1 MVTASNRMTIS
12 KEILA
17 FIVNNKFGSVCCTS
31 GNKPHCFSC
40 FYAVLEEEGC
50 LVFKS
55 SENSTHMQM
64 IAENNLVAGTIISSE
79 ISMSKIEGIQF
90 EGIIENK
97 DSLGIRAAKAYY
109 LRYPFAVAVPG
120 RLWILELNTI
130 KYTNTTNGIKH
141 KKTWER

>member
-1 MVTASNRMTIS
+1 MVTASDTATIS
-12 KEILA
+12 KEILE

-40 FYAVLEEEGC
+40 FYAVLEEDGC

-55 SENSTHMQM
+55 SENSTHIQI
-64 IAENNLVAGTIISSE
+64 IAGNNQVAGTIISSE

-90 EGIIENK
+90 EGTIINK
-97 DSLGIRAAKAYY
+97 DTTTLQAAKAYY

-120 RLWILELNTI
+120 RLWVLRLNAI